1 MKKENI
7 LYRLSILKD
16 SVKNRTRDTEIN
28 AELVLDCLLDTIEEI
43 ADIVR
48 EENQC

>member
-1 MKKENI
+1 MKKEDI

-16 SVKNRTRDTEIN
+16 SIKNRTSNTQVD

>member
-28 AELVLDCLLDTIEEI
+28 AELVLDCLLDTIEEMKEI
-43 ADIVR
+43 LLK
-48 EENQC
+48 EE